1 MYIFY
6 DTETS
11 GLERN
16 FAQVLQGAFVVTDD
30 DLNIIASKKIECRL
44 SPWVVPGPGAL
55 LTTKFSNDDLT
66 NREHSGFQMM
76 QDIDHWLRAQSWPL
90 IFAGFNTLGYDEDVL
105 GQNFYVNMLEPG
117 LTQAAHPS
125 GDGRRNTRFDVLNAV
140 QAVQAYMPGVLK
152 LDTLSEKGNPV
163 LKLSVVAEQN
173 GVGLSKDAAHDA
185 LNDIIAT
192 VGVAKVIKNAT
203 PEIWAQMHR
212 LATQEG
218 VDAFMAESKV
228 FTHTSVFFG
237 KNKPM
242 VATSVAMRGHR
253 TEILFDLS
261 LDPAPYLSMSVEQ
274 LKDAIASQSKKP
286 AKNAPPAVAPF
297 RFVRKDQQPIMMP
310 IDMSDA
316 VLPPNFDEKLALAR
330 AEAIKA
336 HPQFQENMKLAAQMV
351 KDEKDAAAT
360 QKREAKAQASAA
372 PKTAETETE
381 KPAPKRRSK
390 KAVPAATAQVTPP
403 PPVQAAKEE
412 IPEERKQEI
421 LKKADEWKE
430 EFRAAASWK
439 RKAALA
445 EGFSA
450 RFAEEITEYPP
461 LERFTSFAYH
471 IIFEHAPEAL
481 APQKLLDIKR
491 EIAAIVLSPDPD
503 APWMTVAKAYSEIE
517 EIEKDRAEGKKN
529 KWDDVPAA
537 RLAELKQFYAGIEKE
552 YAPYLQPAGNDNISA
567 APATNPV
574 KKQRGP
580 SPH

>member
-11 GLERN
+11 GLERS

-44 SPWVVPGPGAL
+44 SPWIVPGPGAL
-55 LTTKFSNDDLT
+55 LTTKFTKDDLT
-66 NREHSGFQMM
+66 NRKHSAFQMM
-76 QDIDHWLRAQSWPL
+76 QEIDTWLRTQSWPL

-192 VGVAKVIKNAT
+192 VGVAKVIKNAA

-218 VDAFMAESKV
+218 VDAFMAENKV
-228 FTHTSVFFG
+228 FTHTAVFFG

-261 LDPAPYLSMSVEQ
+261 IDPAPYLSMSVEQ
-274 LKDAIASQSKKP
+274 LKEAIANQSKKP
-286 AKNAPPAVAPF
+286 AKNAPPPVAPF
-297 RFVRKDQQPIMMP
+297 RFVRKDQQPVMMP

-316 VLPPNFDEKLALAR
+316 VLPPQFDEKLAAAR

-336 HPQFQENMKLAAQMV
+336 NPQFLEDMKLAAQMV

-360 QKREAKAQASAA
+360 QKREAKAQAAAA
-372 PKTAETETE
+372 PKTPENTTEN
-381 KPAPKRRSK
+381 PAPKRRSK
-390 KAVPAATAQVTPP
+390 KAAPSPAAAA
-403 PPVQAAKEE
+403 PVQGKEE

-421 LKKADEWKE
+421 LKKADEWKQ
-430 EFRAAASWK
+430 EFRNAATWK
-439 RKAALA
+439 KKAALA
-445 EGFSA
+445 EGFAA
-450 RFAEEITEYPP
+450 RFAPEISEYPP
-461 LERFTSFAYH
+461 LERFTSFAFR

-481 APQKLLDIKR
+481 TPQKQLDIKR
-491 EIAAIVLSPDPD
+491 EVAATVLSPDPD
-503 APWMTVAKAYSEIE
+503 APWMTVAKACAEIE
-517 EIEKDRAEGKKN
+517 AIEKDRAAGKKN
-529 KWDDVPAA
+529 KWDDIPAE
-537 RLAELKQFYAGIEKE
+537 RLAELKQFYATIEKK
-552 YAPYLQPAGNDNISA
+552 YAPYLQTAGNDNA
-567 APATNPV
+567 PTAATPAPAKAKP
-574 KKQRGP
+574 GP
-580 SPH
+580 SPK

>member
-55 LTTKFSNDDLT
+55 LTTKFTSDDLT
-66 NREHSGFQMM
+66 NREHSGYQMM
-76 QDIDHWLRAQSWPL
+76 AEIDGWLREQSWPL

-105 GQNFYVNMLEPG
+105 GQNFYVNMLDPG

-192 VGVAKVIKNAT
+192 VGVAKVIKNAA
-203 PEIWAQMHR
+203 PEIWMQMHK

-218 VDAFMAESKV
+218 VDAFMAENKV

-261 LDPAPYLSMSVEQ
+261 IDPAPYLSMSVEQ
-274 LKDAIASQSKKP
+274 LKEAIASQSKKP
-286 AKNAPPAVAPF
+286 AKNAPPPVAPF

-310 IDMSDA
+310 LDISDA
-316 VLPPNFDEKLALAR
+316 VLPPQFDEKLALAR
-330 AEAIKA
+330 AESINANA
-336 HPQFQENMKLAAQMV
+336 QFQENLKLAAQMV

-360 QKREAKAQASAA
+360 QKREAKAQAAAA
-372 PKTAETETE
+372 PKTAESATV
-381 KPAPKRRSK
+381 KPAPKRGSK
-390 KAVPAATAQVTPP
+390 KTAMPP
-403 PPVQAAKEE
+403 PPVPVAPKEE
-412 IPEERKQEI
+412 IAEERKQEI
-421 LKKADEWKE
+421 LKKADEWKQ
-430 EFRAAASWK
+430 EFRDATSWK
-439 RKAALA
+439 KKAALA
-445 EGFSA
+445 EGFAA
-450 RFAEEITEYPP
+450 RFAAEITEYPP
-461 LERFTSFAYH
+461 LERFTGFAYR
-471 IIFEHAPEAL
+471 IIFEHAPKAL
-481 APQKLLDIKR
+481 TPQKQLDIRR
-491 EIAAIVLSPDPD
+491 EIAATVLSPDPD
-503 APWMTVAKAYSEIE
+503 APWMTVAKAYAEIE
-517 EIEKDRAEGKKN
+517 AIEKDRAEGKRN
-529 KWDDVPAA
+529 KWDDVPAQ

-552 YAPYLQPAGNDNISA
+552 YAPYLPPPGNDKTPA
-567 APATNPV
+567 AAVSEKTP
-574 KKQRGP
+574 KKGRDAP
-580 SPH
+580 KL